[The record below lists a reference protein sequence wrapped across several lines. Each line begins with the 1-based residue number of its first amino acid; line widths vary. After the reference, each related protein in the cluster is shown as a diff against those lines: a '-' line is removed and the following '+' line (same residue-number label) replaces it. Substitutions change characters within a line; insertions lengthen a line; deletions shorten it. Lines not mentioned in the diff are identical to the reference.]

1 MDEEEV
7 ETCVCVHGCLRVK
20 GEMDDDDEEEEEVET
35 VCVCGRAVRK
45 RWGDRGD
52 RGDGVC
58 VSWHMQA
65 VSRYH
70 T

>member
-45 RWGDRGD
+45 R
-52 RGDGVC
+52 
-58 VSWHMQA
+58 
-65 VSRYH
+65 
-70 T
+70 